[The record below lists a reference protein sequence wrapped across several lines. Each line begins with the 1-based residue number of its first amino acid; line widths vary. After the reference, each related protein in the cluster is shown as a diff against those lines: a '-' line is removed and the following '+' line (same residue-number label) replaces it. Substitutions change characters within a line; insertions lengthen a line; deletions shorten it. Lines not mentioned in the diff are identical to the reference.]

1 VYLAITTIGGDNM
14 SEEEVVQATEE
25 ESTEESVEET
35 AEDEA

>member
-25 ESTEESVEET
+25 ESVEET